1 MYEYTIVPHDPSVVE
16 TYIHGLHTRRGVGP
30 PRPWGTWSARLCGT
44 AILDDKG
51 GLRRDV
57 IEPPAPYG
65 HRRTPK
71 PSLLQSLSYTMSLF
85 LHRLRQHVLLFD
97 GATGTSFQNQHLSA
111 DDFGGPDLEGCNEYL
126 CITRPDAVRNVHDEF
141 LSAGADIIETNS
153 FGSSSVVLV
162 EYGIADRAYELSK
175 RSAEIARSCAD
186 AWSTDE
192 WPRFVAGSVGPTTKL
207 PSLLQMSFDDMAHSF
222 YEQISGLMDGGA
234 DLLCIETC
242 QDPLQTKAALAG
254 AMDAFAER
262 GRRIPVI
269 VSITIETTGTMLMG
283 TEVSAA
289 LTILEPYD
297 IVDVI
302 GMNCATGPK
311 EMEEHLRY
319 LCANSVRPVFVM
331 PNAGIPENIGG
342 HAHYHLTPEEMTR
355 WMSKYIGE
363 LGVAVVG
370 GCCGTTPDHIAALR
384 TLIDSTPRAE
394 RHPEYTPAVSS
405 IYSSVPLHL
414 DPAPLLVGERCNA
427 NGSRKFKGLLEEENY
442 DGMVAMAKEQVKEGA
457 HLLDVC
463 VAFVGRNEARDM
475 VEVIHRFN
483 TQVALPLVIDS
494 TEIAVIEVALKRC
507 AGRAI
512 INSIN
517 FEDGPEKAEK
527 IVALAKRYG
536 AAVIALS
543 IDEEGQAY
551 SLEKKV
557 AIARRVRD
565 FAVERGLREE
575 DLIFDTL
582 TFPLG
587 SGTEDL
593 RSSGIN
599 TIGAIRAIKE
609 QMPKAWTILGVSNS
623 SFGLSPVTR
632 QVVNSVF
639 LHSAVEAGLDMAI
652 VHASKILPL
661 YRLDERG
668 AELARQLV
676 FDERQWEDA

>member
-1 MYEYTIVPHDPSVVE
+1 MNGNPF
-16 TYIHGLHTRRGVGP
+16 LQ
-30 PRPWGTWSARLCGT
+30 RLS
-44 AILDDKG
+44 
-51 GLRRDV
+51 
-57 IEPPAPYG
+57 E
-65 HRRTPK
+65 
-71 PSLLQSLSYTMSLF
+71 
-85 LHRLRQHVLLFD
+85 HVLLFD
-97 GATGTSFQNQHLSA
+97 GATGTSLQNQHLTA
-111 DDFGGPDLEGCNEYL
+111 LDFGGAELEGCNEYL
-126 CITRPDAVRNVHDEF
+126 CISKPDAVRAVHRAF
-141 LSAGADIIETNS
+141 LESGADIIETNS
-153 FGSSSVVLV
+153 FGSTSIVLA
-162 EYGIADRAYELSK
+162 EYGIADRAYELS
-175 RSAEIARSCAD
+175 RRAAEIARSCAD
-186 AWSTDE
+186 EYSTPG

-207 PSLLQMSFDDMAHSF
+207 PSLGQIAFDDMAASF
-222 YEQISGLMDGGA
+222 RQQIDGFLDGGV
-234 DLLCIETC
+234 DLICIETC
-242 QDPLQTKAALAG
+242 QDPLQAKAALAG
-254 AMDAFAER
+254 TMDAFAAA

-283 TEVSAA
+283 TEVAAA

-297 IVDVI
+297 IIDSI

-319 LCANSVRPVFVM
+319 LCSNSVKPVFVM

-355 WMSKYIGE
+355 WMERYIGE
-363 LGVAVVG
+363 YGVAIIG

-384 TLIDSTPRAE
+384 SLVDRTSQAD
-394 RHPEYTPAVSS
+394 RHPVYTPAVSS
-405 IYSSVPLHL
+405 IYSAVPLHL

-427 NGSRKFKGLLEEENY
+427 NGSKKFKALLQEEDY
-442 DGMVAMAKEQVKEGA
+442 DGMVAMGKEQVKEGA
-457 HLLDVC
+457 HLLDLC
-463 VAFVGRNEARDM
+463 VAFVGRDERRDM
-475 VEVIHRFN
+475 IEAVIRFN

-494 TEIAVIEVALKRC
+494 TEVLVIEEALKRC

-517 FEDGPEKAEK
+517 FEDGSARAEK
-527 IVALAKRYG
+527 VVALAHRFG

-551 SLEKKV
+551 SLERKV
-557 AIARRVRD
+557 SIALRIRD

-593 RSSGIN
+593 RDSGIN
-599 TIGAIRAIKE
+599 TIGAIREIKRL
-609 QMPKAWTILGVSNS
+609 MPKAWTILGVSNS

-639 LHSAVEAGLDMAI
+639 LHTAVEAGLDMAI

-661 YRLDERG
+661 YRLDEQG
-668 AELARQLV
+668 VQLARELIN
-676 FDERQWEDA
+676 DERRFQEI